1 MDLDNFF
8 EQNHKCYD
16 RFTFDRIFKILLLND
31 YSNEESK
38 DLILFNCA
46 VSSIIFQERIDNNF
60 YKKIKV
66 EDLISTDLQELKNE
80 IFNSKLS
87 KHTLDII

>member
-46 VSSIIFQERIDNNF
+46 V
-60 YKKIKV
+60 
-66 EDLISTDLQELKNE
+66 
-80 IFNSKLS
+80 
-87 KHTLDII
+87 